1 MNIRAFL
8 RKYKAITYT
17 ILASYLLMSISQ
29 SYAMESGAE
38 AGKFKHTSS
47 MNTILPEGMPVLKI
61 DMPDEKNRVR
71 TESKDTDINGSP
83 FWQASPA
90 DVKEVSLLDCV
101 FGQGHGIAS
110 DSLVA
115 LSATASDATK
125 EDVKKISGPDT
136 KNIELIE
143 DSLTYQL
150 LALEDGV
157 NLATETE
164 IYAARIAETHD
175 VEKAG
180 GKSQDLPK
188 IESEA
193 WKKVTINVGYPF
205 FKSLSSFSVSLIAS
219 TGLALFAYNLGLQ
232 ANEILAYMLWSD
244 ALLSNTILYHK
255 NIMGLSLDDLKVD
268 LSGSLSRDAQIF
280 CFVVLKFSIALVSS
294 IPLAFVTYLAN
305 STQLLGLSYSSC
317 VTSLACTIL
326 LFYKAQTALVN
337 YIKYISNLVN
347 EKNETKKSRGWDA
360 HNAIEELSALDR
372 GEVHDLHDKLRSLKA
387 VHSDGNIPAEE
398 FKAFTLHMLP
408 KELDTLN
415 RFRIKESVAASFGV
429 FSAVFGGMYLFLV
442 SNPIYEAFLPAV
454 SDGYGLGFLS
464 KNYKDTALS
473 GAIAVTIGQNAL
485 QAKNS
490 YDISKIYAIKLIRSY
505 EKRILKRHTLLSTK
519 RDIGCM
525 QQSKEYAL
533 DISKVILAGGAAITR
548 AALALKYIENPAL
561 LACVLVGTDISYFTT
576 FLWGMN
582 YIESGTEI
590 EIKRAEILAFLN
602 NQKKNIY

>member
-8 RKYKAITYT
+8 RKYKAITYI
-17 ILASYLLMSISQ
+17 ILASYLLMSINQ

-38 AGKFKHTSS
+38 ADKFKHASS
-47 MNTILPEGMPVLKI
+47 MNTILPEGLPVLKI

-71 TESKDTDINGSP
+71 TESEDTHINSSP
-83 FWQASPA
+83 FGQASPA
-90 DVKEVSLLDCV
+90 DTEGAAALLDCA
-101 FGQGHGIAS
+101 FGQRDGIAS

-125 EDVKKISGPDT
+125 ADVKKISGSDT
-136 KNIELIE
+136 KNIELTT
-143 DSLTYQL
+143 DSLSYQL
-150 LALEDGV
+150 LALDGV
-157 NLATETE
+157 AKLGRETE
-164 IYAARIAETHD
+164 IYAARTAETHD
-175 VEKAG
+175 VEKAD

-193 WKKVTINVGYPF
+193 WKKLTINGGYPS
-205 FKSLSSFSVSLIAS
+205 FKSLASFSVSLIAS

-268 LSGSLSRDAQIF
+268 LSGSLSRNAQIF
-280 CFVVLKFSIALVSS
+280 CFIVLKFGIALVSS

-305 STQLLGLSYSSC
+305 STKLLGLSYSSC
-317 VTSLACTIL
+317 VTSLVCTIL
-326 LFYKAQTALVN
+326 LFYKAQTALFN

-387 VHSDGNIPAEE
+387 VHSDGNISAEE
-398 FKAFTLHMLP
+398 FKEFTLHMLP

-415 RFRIKESVAASFGV
+415 RFWLKESVAASFGV

-464 KNYKDTALS
+464 KNYKETALS

-505 EKRILKRHTLLSTK
+505 EKRVLKRHDLLSTK

-533 DISKVILAGGAAITR
+533 DISKVILAGGQ
-548 AALALKYIENPAL
+548 L
-561 LACVLVGTDISYFTT
+561 LHVPHLH
-576 FLWGMN
+576 
-582 YIESGTEI
+582 
-590 EIKRAEILAFLN
+590 
-602 NQKKNIY
+602 